1 MRATVP
7 LDILDHV
14 VDVAQHGYFSGSRIV
29 VTDSVYDRTMIHQE
43 AACVTAAELLEQS
56 LQVDVAPDEAKG
68 SGKQPVCAGVG
79 EELVEATVLIDGD
92 TVLGDSDG
100 LCVERGPEEADVAV
114 AGAQGG
120 QTRNL
125 PLDCATRNQHVEELA
140 DRSGPSTQSDC
151 LPIGPF
157 ARAAEL
163 GQTLGATLGNG
174 ATAEAEPPGI
184 AAQVEEAEHAANRGR
199 AGRNAS
205 RSKMSP
211 ELA

>member
-1 MRATVP
+1 MIA
-7 LDILDHV
+7 
-14 VDVAQHGYFSGSRIV
+14 
-29 VTDSVYDRTMIHQE
+29 RTRRS
-43 AACVTAAELLEQS
+43 AACSTRWASPSISAYCS
-56 LQVDVAPDEAKG
+56 PD
-68 SGKQPVCAGVG
+68 
-79 EELVEATVLIDGD
+79 LVSSQARARLPRRSTPTREIE
-92 TVLGDSDG
+92 
-100 LCVERGPEEADVAV
+100 CVERGPEEADVAV

-174 ATAEAEPPGI
+174 ATAEAEPPGK

-211 ELA
+211 ELARAAGPLIGLESRQDGVFDVGLHGGTNHRRAAHHERAV